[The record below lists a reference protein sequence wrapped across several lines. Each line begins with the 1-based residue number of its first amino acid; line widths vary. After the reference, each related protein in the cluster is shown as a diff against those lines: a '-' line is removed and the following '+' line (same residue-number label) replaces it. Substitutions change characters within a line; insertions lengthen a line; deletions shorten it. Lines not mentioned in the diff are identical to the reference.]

1 MHGSGL
7 IEGSLPSQRSLST
20 ATTAAITMRIESNTP
35 AFNWLLGLLSA
46 LPTFGIDMI
55 LPTLPAT
62 GAALGASSSEVGL
75 AMSVYLLGLGV
86 ALLVYG
92 PVSDR
97 IGRRPIIIFGAALLA
112 LASVGCV
119 LARSLP
125 QLLIFRTL
133 QGVGASGPGMGALTI
148 VRDLFEGDEARAK
161 TSYIVLAVNIVPMIA
176 PTVGAALLAFGGWQ
190 AVYWLP
196 VAGGCILLVVMRGMA
211 ETAHIKPGARLR
223 PINVLRDYLS
233 VLGHLTTLRYTV
245 CNAAAAGAVFAYITG
260 SSLFLID
267 VVGLGPVRY
276 GVVFGFSSL
285 SVMAGSLLNQRLSGR
300 VTPRQMI
307 AIGLSLSTTLAMCL
321 MVMALAESQSVLLVV
336 LVMTGVAL
344 SFGLI
349 SPNAIS
355 EALEPLPAIAGA
367 AGAVVMFMQMLGAAA
382 ASWLVSWLFDGHSA
396 LSMAITMLLFCLLS
410 TAAFL
415 CAGMHAGREHELPTN
430 ASWTEGAQ

>member
-1 MHGSGL
+1 
-7 IEGSLPSQRSLST
+7 
-20 ATTAAITMRIESNTP
+20 MRIEPNSSS
-35 AFNWLLGLLSA
+35 FNWLLGLLSA

-97 IGRRPIIIFGAALLA
+97 IGRRPIILFGAALLA

-148 VRDLFEGDEARAK
+148 VRDLFEGEQARAK
-161 TSYIVLAVNIVPMIA
+161 TSYIVFAVNIVPMVA
-176 PTVGAALLAFGGWQ
+176 PTVGAALLSLGGWQ

-196 VAGGCILLVVMRGMA
+196 AAGGCVLLLTMRGMA
-211 ETAHIKPGARLR
+211 ETARINPGLPLR

-233 VLGHLTTLRYTV
+233 VISHPICLRYTV

-267 VVGLGPVRY
+267 VVGLGPTQY
-276 GVVFGFSSL
+276 GVVFGASSL

-307 AIGLSLSTTLAMCL
+307 AIGLSLSTALAMCL
-321 MVMALAESQSVLLVV
+321 LLMALEGSQSVLLVV

-367 AGAVVMFMQMLGAAA
+367 AGAVVMFVQMLGAAL
-382 ASWLVSWLFDGHSA
+382 ASWLVSWLFDGRSA

-410 TAAFL
+410 SAAFV
-415 CAGMHAGREHELPTN
+415 CAGALVAHERELPTN
-430 ASWTEGAQ
+430 AS